1 MDVRNKISSQ
11 FDIENLVW
19 FPNPLAIGSGLGE
32 RRGQNAL
39 FFLWQ
44 PFSQPKM
51 VENLKMAY
59 FWNLLCVNFQKMVS
73 EVKELILQG
82 PRPWNST
89 PSNLGRFA
97 LQFGEVWKVD
107 FSLVFLSDLSHCIS
121 LGLLYQILV
130 CWASFFHLTRAKIE
144 LPRPNKTIAEGFL
157 CVLTHFCTSHSCQQA
172 GRWWRGG
179 VWSLYLAI
187 AVHFTSCWI
196 FQMHFRRCSELW
208 GGDPEIF
215 ERRVKVL
222 ESFQDL
228 RVHHPSLPPDLH
240 PFQVMITWS
249 WWQAILESSVCNQEE
264 GRNCIKWRLRPM

>member
-1 MDVRNKISSQ
+1 MFGFLQGSIWVFRLCMMQQSFYIGKSRKGKIPHTLHFSNIRIPKPPYISSLK
-11 FDIENLVW
+11 IIRLLN
-19 FPNPLAIGSGLGE
+19 
-32 RRGQNAL
+32 
-39 FFLWQ
+39 FL
-44 PFSQPKM
+44 
-51 VENLKMAY
+51 
-59 FWNLLCVNFQKMVS
+59 NF
-73 EVKELILQG
+73 
-82 PRPWNST
+82 
-89 PSNLGRFA
+89 
-97 LQFGEVWKVD
+97 
-107 FSLVFLSDLSHCIS
+107 
-121 LGLLYQILV
+121 LGLSEENYNLQSLWITLYQILL

-157 CVLTHFCTSHSCQQA
+157 CVLTHFRTSHSCQQA

-240 PFQVMITWS
+240 PFQVMKLNE
-249 WWQAILESSVCNQEE
+249 QDQMA
-264 GRNCIKWRLRPM
+264 

>member
-1 MDVRNKISSQ
+1 MCCAWIFRK
-11 FDIENLVW
+11 W
-19 FPNPLAIGSGLGE
+19 F
-32 RRGQNAL
+32 RK
-39 FFLWQ
+39 W
-44 PFSQPKM
+44 K
-51 VENLKMAY
+51 K
-59 FWNLLCVNFQKMVS
+59 
-73 EVKELILQG
+73 LILQG

-157 CVLTHFCTSHSCQQA
+157 CVLTHFRTSHSCQQA

-196 FQMHFRRCSELW
+196 FQMYFRTWGATQKFLRGGRRCKIHIRSCVFTTLAFPQIYIHFRWWTHDSDGRPLC
-208 GGDPEIF
+208 
-215 ERRVKVL
+215 KVL
-222 ESFQDL
+222 CVIKRRRGIVINDVSG
-228 RVHHPSLPPDLH
+228 RYH
-240 PFQVMITWS
+240 
-249 WWQAILESSVCNQEE
+249 SSCY
-264 GRNCIKWRLRPM
+264 RPAG

>member
-1 MDVRNKISSQ
+1 MGWGNEGVKTRFFFFDSRFLSQ
-11 FDIENLVW
+11 KWSKTLKWLIFGICCAWIFRKW
-19 FPNPLAIGSGLGE
+19 F
-32 RRGQNAL
+32 RK
-39 FFLWQ
+39 W
-44 PFSQPKM
+44 K
-51 VENLKMAY
+51 K
-59 FWNLLCVNFQKMVS
+59 
-73 EVKELILQG
+73 LILQG

-157 CVLTHFCTSHSCQQA
+157 CVLTHFRTSHSCQQA

-187 AVHFTSCWI
+187 TVHFTLCWL
-196 FQMHFRRCSELW
+196 FQMYFRRCTELW
-208 GGDPEIF
+208 GGRPRNLWE
-215 ERRVKVL
+215 EVEGARLLPVNT
-222 ESFQDL
+222 
-228 RVHHPSLPPDLH
+228 SLPPDLH
-240 PFQVMITWS
+240 PFQVIITWS
-249 WWQAILESSVCNQEE
+249 WW
-264 GRNCIKWRLRPM
+264 

>member
-1 MDVRNKISSQ
+1 MGWGNEGVKTRFFFFDSRFLSQ
-11 FDIENLVW
+11 KWSKTLKWLIFGICCAWIFRKW
-19 FPNPLAIGSGLGE
+19 F
-32 RRGQNAL
+32 RK
-39 FFLWQ
+39 W
-44 PFSQPKM
+44 K
-51 VENLKMAY
+51 K
-59 FWNLLCVNFQKMVS
+59 
-73 EVKELILQG
+73 LILQG

-157 CVLTHFCTSHSCQQA
+157 CVLTHFRTSHSCQQA

-240 PFQVMITWS
+240 PVMKLNE
-249 WWQAILESSVCNQEE
+249 QDQMA
-264 GRNCIKWRLRPM
+264 

>member
-1 MDVRNKISSQ
+1 M
-11 FDIENLVW
+11 
-19 FPNPLAIGSGLGE
+19 
-32 RRGQNAL
+32 
-39 FFLWQ
+39 
-44 PFSQPKM
+44 
-51 VENLKMAY
+51 
-59 FWNLLCVNFQKMVS
+59 
-73 EVKELILQG
+73 
-82 PRPWNST
+82 
-89 PSNLGRFA
+89 
-97 LQFGEVWKVD
+97 
-107 FSLVFLSDLSHCIS
+107 SHCIS
-121 LGLLYQILV
+121 LGHLYHTLV
-130 CWASFFHLTRAKIE
+130 CSASFSQLTLAKIE
-144 LPRPNKTIAEGFL
+144 LFGPNKTIADSFL
-157 CVLTHFCTSHSCQQA
+157 CVLTQFRTSQSCQQT

-249 WWQAILESSVCNQEE
+249 WWQAILESSVCKQEE
-264 GRNCIKWRLRPM
+264 RKNCIRWRLRPM